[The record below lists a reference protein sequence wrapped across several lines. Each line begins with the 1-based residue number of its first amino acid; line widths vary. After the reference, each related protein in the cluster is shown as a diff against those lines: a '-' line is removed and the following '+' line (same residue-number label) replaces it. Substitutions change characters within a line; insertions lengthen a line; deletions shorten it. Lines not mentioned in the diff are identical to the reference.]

1 MKFLDIFILGEFIIN
16 TKKLNMEMRVRK
28 SNKKTTY
35 F

>member
-1 MKFLDIFILGEFIIN
+1 MKVLDIFILGEFKIN